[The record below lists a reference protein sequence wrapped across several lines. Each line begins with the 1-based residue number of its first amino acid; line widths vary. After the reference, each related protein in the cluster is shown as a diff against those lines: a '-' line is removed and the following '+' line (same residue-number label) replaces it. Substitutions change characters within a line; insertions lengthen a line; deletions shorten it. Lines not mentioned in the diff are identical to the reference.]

1 MSAESHSQQP
11 APDFDFTVFSGDG
24 TVYRHWK
31 GGEFITKVE
40 AETYNDPTDPPAPL
54 FTFEH
59 DKQKRLFILKW
70 PDGRTEHFRDNPARP
85 LIRLSRGRRFFA
97 GRKTARGG
105 SIRLRIFGVLHRT
118 VNAERSSRRFAY

>member
-40 AETYNDPTDPPAPL
+40 AETYNDPTDLPTPS

-59 DKQKRLFILKW
+59 AKQRRLFILKW
-70 PDGRTEHFRDNPARP
+70 PDGRTEHFRDHPAR
-85 LIRLSRGRRFFA
+85 
-97 GRKTARGG
+97 
-105 SIRLRIFGVLHRT
+105 
-118 VNAERSSRRFAY
+118 